1 MLTLVARRG
10 YYLTSIRRLVTHE
23 RTRKRAR
30 EARFVMGYHT
40 ECASKAKYQLQGSI
54 AADTLKIYLLLQHY
68 LFVGLRPLY
77 HQPTN

>member
-1 MLTLVARRG
+1 
-10 YYLTSIRRLVTHE
+10 
-23 RTRKRAR
+23 
-30 EARFVMGYHT
+30 MGYHT

-77 HQPTN
+77 HQPTNQPHLQLANQPTGSLIT

>member
-1 MLTLVARRG
+1 
-10 YYLTSIRRLVTHE
+10 
-23 RTRKRAR
+23 
-30 EARFVMGYHT
+30 MGYHT